1 MAAAVNRRAASRTLT
16 TATFARRTAGLPAH
30 LPASVKLDSEEKGR
44 RDARP
49 YWRDTAHTG
58 SIRMRSVIVT
68 AQADPSVGRPHPA
81 IVVVPVV
88 GIPDARNEALEVASV
103 KTVMANPRVAAIADD
118 ATRRRGSPGHDWS
131 LRGQQRR
138 HARRG
143 SPPRG
148 PAAVTATTKTKR
160 NNHRDRRHCNRR
172 SRQGPLRRSATPQQ
186 PIQSQAY
193 GL

>member
-1 MAAAVNRRAASRTLT
+1 MAAPVNRRAASRTLT

-58 SIRMRSVIVT
+58 SIR

-148 PAAVTATTKTKR
+148 PAAVTATTKR

-172 SRQGPLRRSATPQQ
+172 RRQGPLRRSATPQQ